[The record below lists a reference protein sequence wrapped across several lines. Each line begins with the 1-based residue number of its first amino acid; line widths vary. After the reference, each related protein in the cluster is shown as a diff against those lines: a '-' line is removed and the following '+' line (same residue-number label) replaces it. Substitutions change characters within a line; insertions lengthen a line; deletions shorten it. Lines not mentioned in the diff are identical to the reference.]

1 MELKGKIDL
10 INNNL
15 LKMFELT
22 ISYLNNAFSYYKDE
36 KNTDEEKINDD
47 LVDKLERQVEE
58 DCLLVIL
65 KERPFASD
73 LRKVTGIFKLVEDIE
88 RLGDHAED
96 IAWVSKNLYKAKE
109 AYRSQKIARIIEVA
123 LSMVNDAYKSLASD
137 NPDLAKDVIKR
148 DDIVD
153 SLYLELLSEIPVDNI
168 INMNKSY
175 LIYSLEDDRNISHII
190 SLALS
195 KQGYEIQSFYN
206 FADFITHFKERKPNM
221 ILLDLMLP
229 DATGEEI
236 LKQIRSD
243 ESNDA
248 IQIIII
254 SAKNLTINKIDG
266 LDLGAD
272 DYIAKP
278 FDILELISRVN
289 ARARRQIKKENYNIR
304 NISFDAT
311 NNNFLINNEVIHFTN
326 SEFKIFHLL
335 FKRKGEPVT
344 RDEFF
349 SMLWGSEKSYETRI
363 LDMHIKEIRKKI
375 GKDNADLIQ
384 TIYGVGYKMKNE

>member
-1 MELKGKIDL
+1 
-10 INNNL
+10 
-15 LKMFELT
+15 
-22 ISYLNNAFSYYKDE
+22 
-36 KNTDEEKINDD
+36 
-47 LVDKLERQVEE
+47 
-58 DCLLVIL
+58 
-65 KERPFASD
+65 
-73 LRKVTGIFKLVEDIE
+73 
-88 RLGDHAED
+88 
-96 IAWVSKNLYKAKE
+96 
-109 AYRSQKIARIIEVA
+109 
-123 LSMVNDAYKSLASD
+123 
-137 NPDLAKDVIKR
+137 
-148 DDIVD
+148 
-153 SLYLELLSEIPVDNI
+153 
-168 INMNKSY
+168 MNKTY
-175 LIYSLEDDRNISHII
+175 LIYSLEDDRHISHII

-311 NNNFLINNEVIHFTN
+311 NNNFLLNNEVIHFTN

>member
-1 MELKGKIDL
+1 MD
-10 INNNL
+10 
-15 LKMFELT
+15 M
-22 ISYLNNAFSYYKDE
+22 S
-36 KNTDEEKINDD
+36 
-47 LVDKLERQVEE
+47 
-58 DCLLVIL
+58 
-65 KERPFASD
+65 
-73 LRKVTGIFKLVEDIE
+73 
-88 RLGDHAED
+88 
-96 IAWVSKNLYKAKE
+96 
-109 AYRSQKIARIIEVA
+109 
-123 LSMVNDAYKSLASD
+123 
-137 NPDLAKDVIKR
+137 
-148 DDIVD
+148 
-153 SLYLELLSEIPVDNI
+153 
-168 INMNKSY
+168 KSY
-175 LIYSLEDDRNISHII
+175 LIYSLEDDKNISHII

-195 KQGYEIQSFYN
+195 KQGYEIKSFYN
-206 FADFITHFKERKPNM
+206 FADFITAFKEQKPDM

-229 DATGEEI
+229 DASGEEI

-243 ESNDA
+243 ETNDY

-289 ARARRQIKKENYNIR
+289 ARARRQIKKENYKIR
-304 NISFDAT
+304 NITFDTT
-311 NNNFLINNEVIHFTN
+311 NNNFLKDGELIHFTN

-335 FKRKGEPVT
+335 FKRKGEPIT

-349 SMLWGSEKSYETRI
+349 TLLWGSEKSYETRI

-375 GKDNADLIQ
+375 GKENSDLIQ